1 MPTSGIK
8 VLFISKPWDIPEY
21 ETRTCIQIR
30 NLMCQIAEFMPDVI
44 VTSTT
49 TPGQLNLSGFET
61 RKKWVHVDKK
71 STNEQVV
78 QSVEDCYGFNI
89 WNKNPNEK
97 TQPLISVYTG
107 TYNAGDYLRDT
118 YQSLRDQT
126 YPNWEWVVVDDE
138 STDGTWDR
146 LLSISKEDHRVKP
159 FRIKH
164 SGKIGNIKDMA
175 TRLSDGEYLVELD
188 HDDMLTDF
196 ALEEIKKAFDDPEIG
211 MVYGDC
217 DFIDA
222 QGRRIGQF
230 PAAQT
235 NLSRLR
241 RGYVHIPQQ
250 SSFFRADLWHRVGPL
265 DPSFYFAMDYDLW
278 VRIAQQALLV
288 YLPGH
293 TWASFRLHGDA
304 KTIAA
309 DDRCWPEMLRV
320 HYREGGHW
328 LSPIVLKYGLRR
340 MAAPIINWRRQHM
353 FKRNG
358 G

>member
-211 MVYGDC
+211 MVYSNCG
-217 DFIDA
+217 
-222 QGRRIGQF
+222 
-230 PAAQT
+230 
-235 NLSRLR
+235 
-241 RGYVHIPQQ
+241 
-250 SSFFRADLWHRVGPL
+250 SFFTDSSPHQFTDKFWKKRYRDTEYRGKVYKECINPDIYDRFGPNHQDQFGWFL
-265 DPSFYFAMDYDLW
+265 TCLLYTSPSP
-278 VRIAQQALLV
+278 R
-288 YLPGH
+288 
-293 TWASFRLHGDA
+293 
-304 KTIAA
+304 
-309 DDRCWPEMLRV
+309 DRQK
-320 HYREGGHW
+320 
-328 LSPIVLKYGLRR
+328 SR
-340 MAAPIINWRRQHM
+340 MPSSA
-353 FKRNG
+353 
-358 G
+358 